1 MPPNMDLEFRKK
13 NTTPPIAPTHQKGGC
28 RKTVSSRRGF
38 MAEVAARV
46 TQRSGDSGSRMGKET
61 LKESRGASYTHR
73 PLRPPTAKRWRPP
86 LNLHVYHLAWT
97 LSFALRTAPT
107 HQSDARLDPRS
118 PEQVLCSCLC
128 GISQRVCVY
137 VHVLGGL
144 SGVSQCRCVQ

>member
-1 MPPNMDLEFRKK
+1 M
-13 NTTPPIAPTHQKGGC
+13 
-28 RKTVSSRRGF
+28 V
-38 MAEVAARV
+38 EVAARV
-46 TQRSGDSGSRMGKET
+46 TQWSGDSGSRMGKET
-61 LKESRGASYTHR
+61 
-73 PLRPPTAKRWRPP
+73 PTAPSAPQRPKRWRPP

-137 VHVLGGL
+137 MFTSLGGL
-144 SGVSQCRCVQ
+144 SGVSQCRCVQWPRLCLCMWIWICGRTCMLVCVCKWPVYCRLDRWALQ